1 MTTEF
6 TLDEQLLEKINR
18 FSRKKLTEEEIY
30 CFPVILCDNE
40 IDRDGE
46 RFSVAALNKLAKLF
60 IGKTGI
66 FDHDPKGS
74 NQSARIFDTCVMEDP
89 SRTTGAG
96 EPYTAL
102 TAKAYMVR
110 TSGNADLIAEIDGG
124 IKKEVSVSC
133 GIRSRKCSVCGSTK
147 CRHVKG
153 QSYGGVMCHTILDDP
168 TDAYEWSFVAIP
180 AQPNAGVSKAAAI
193 SSGKAEKAELPAAE
207 ETVRR
212 ELITQVMKKSW
223 IREPRLVLDRYREYL
238 ETLGTDRLAELKK
251 SLDDVC
257 AASAAD
263 DAPCITGEYTAKFS
277 ADNKKYKI

>member
-1 MTTEF
+1 
-6 TLDEQLLEKINR
+6 
-18 FSRKKLTEEEIY
+18 
-30 CFPVILCDNE
+30 
-40 IDRDGE
+40 
-46 RFSVAALNKLAKLF
+46 
-60 IGKTGI
+60 
-66 FDHDPKGS
+66 
-74 NQSARIFDTCVMEDP
+74 ME
-89 SRTTGAG
+89 
-96 EPYTAL
+96 
-102 TAKAYMVR
+102 
-110 TSGNADLIAEIDGG
+110 
-124 IKKEVSVSC
+124 
-133 GIRSRKCSVCGSTK
+133 
-147 CRHVKG
+147 
-153 QSYGGVMCHTILDDP
+153 
-168 TDAYEWSFVAIP
+168 
-180 AQPNAGVSKAAAI
+180 PNAGVSKAAAI